1 MMISFCKVHKTLA
14 LVCEDVEE
22 VSKFSSLLTMA
33 AEGSRSKEF
42 PNGHPLA
49 TEIRDGVWDALEL
62 PASARKTMVGIAS
75 GEVTDLAGALKASVA
90 EAKAKFTGKAPQ
102 QTV

>member
-1 MMISFCKVHKTLA
+1 MMISFCKVHHTLVLA
-14 LVCEDVEE
+14 CEDIDE

-33 AEGSRSKEF
+33 ADGSRSKEF

-62 PASARKTMVGIAS
+62 PAADREVMKGIAS
-75 GEVTDLAGALKASVA
+75 GKITNLGDVLKQKVA
-90 EAKAKFTGKAPQ
+90 EAKAKFTGAAPQ
-102 QTV
+102 KTV